1 MLGSGNE
8 PQRMGSMSKSATVT
22 ALAAKRTSAE
32 RIVDAMVESRFRI
45 RDGEDQL
52 AKEISLRRRRA
63 AGGSFGRVDP
73 LLLEMAED
81 LDRLI
86 LSARTELGIASP
98 TPADHLERLEENGP
112 WLEDLGVTDSRT
124 WDIVPTD
131 TGRFA
136 QVSHE
141 FRMKSTVSFGSE
153 ASARTD
159 SMRRDESVL
168 RKMRTNYEA
177 QYPDP
182 SDTPE
187 P

>member
-1 MLGSGNE
+1 MPG
-8 PQRMGSMSKSATVT
+8 SATLT
-22 ALAAKRTSAE
+22 ALAGSRTSAE
-32 RIVDAMVESRFRI
+32 RIVDAMAESRFRV
-45 RDGEDQL
+45 RGGEDEL

-63 AGGSFGRVDP
+63 AGNSFGRVDP

-81 LDRLI
+81 FDRLI

-98 TPADHLERLEENGP
+98 TPADHLARLEENGP

-124 WDIVPTD
+124 WEIVPTGN
-131 TGRFA
+131 GRFA

-141 FRMKSTVSFGSE
+141 FRMMSTVSFGSE
-153 ASARTD
+153 MSARTD
-159 SMRRDESVL
+159 SMRRDEGVL
-168 RKMRTNYEA
+168 RKMRANYEA
-177 QYPDP
+177 QYPAP